1 MLTLDLMESIVVFNY
16 SYVSFDLEMEGE
28 NFKPQLTP
36 RATVDLL
43 QAVKDMPRER
53 MVTTIEKEPEEVENN
68 YFSFEVKDSSQRLD
82 PSTDSLFYHSL

>member
-1 MLTLDLMESIVVFNY
+1 
-16 SYVSFDLEMEGE
+16 MEGE

-68 YFSFEVKDSSQRLD
+68 YFSFEV
-82 PSTDSLFYHSL
+82 